1 MSAANGLSEALP
13 HMSDLLPKVCNVE
26 HSLSSSTGIAIG
38 NSDGGGC
45 VSVLEMVSV
54 TLSIDSSATDMH
66 HTLLA
71 VMDACMRARMH
82 VRVHLR
88 RRTR

>member
-1 MSAANGLSEALP
+1 
-13 HMSDLLPKVCNVE
+13 MSDLLPKVCTVE
-26 HSLSSSTGIAIG
+26 HSLPLSTGIAIG
-38 NSDGGGC
+38 NSDGCG
-45 VSVLEMVSV
+45 SVLEMVSV
-54 TLSIDSSATDMH
+54 TLSIDSSATPVH

-88 RRTR
+88 RRTRSAINTGNNTWS

>member
-1 MSAANGLSEALP
+1 
-13 HMSDLLPKVCNVE
+13 MSDLLPKVCNVE
-26 HSLSSSTGIAIG
+26 HSLSSSTIG

-54 TLSIDSSATDMH
+54 TLSIDSSATPVH